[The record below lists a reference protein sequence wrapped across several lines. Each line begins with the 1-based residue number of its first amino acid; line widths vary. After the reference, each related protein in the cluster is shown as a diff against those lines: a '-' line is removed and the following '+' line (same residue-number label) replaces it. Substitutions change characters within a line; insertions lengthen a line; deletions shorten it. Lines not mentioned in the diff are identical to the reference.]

1 MAKRFFLFILTNILV
16 MVAITVVYAVLSM
29 IFPGLGLGHGM
40 GRGASLN
47 LVALAVMSLVWGG
60 VGSLISLQLSRWM
73 AKKSM
78 GIQLLDGNTG
88 NPELD
93 WLHGTVKRFSLEAG
107 LPMPEV
113 GIYDSSELNAFATGP
128 SKSRSLV
135 AVSTGLLDTMER
147 SEIEGVLAHEVS
159 HIQNGDMVTMALI
172 QGVVNAFVIFFSRII
187 GWAVGQA
194 LDRGNE
200 RGRSGMASLAQ
211 WVTTLVMEILLG
223 FLASIITAWF
233 SRKREFRA
241 DAGGAFLAGRE
252 KMIAALRRLQQTE
265 RVLDPRG
272 PELATARISGKS
284 WLAMFST
291 HPPLEVR
298 IEALRQ
304 AH

>member
-1 MAKRFFLFILTNILV
+1 MAKRFLLFIVTNMLV
-16 MVAITVVYAVLSM
+16 MVAITVVFLVVSLL
-29 IFPGLGLGHGM
+29 FPGLGLGSSM
-40 GRGASLN
+40 GRGGSLN
-47 LVALAVMSLVWGG
+47 IAGLAVMSLIWGS
-60 VGSLISLQLSRWM
+60 VGSFISLQISRWM

-93 WLHGTVKRFSLEAG
+93 WLHGTVRRYALEAG

-113 GIYDSSELNAFATGP
+113 GIYDSAELNAFATGP

-135 AVSTGLLDTMER
+135 AVSTGLLDTMEHH
-147 SEIEGVLAHEVS
+147 EIEGVIAHEVS

-172 QGVVNAFVIFFSRII
+172 QGVVNSFVIFFSRII
-187 GWAVGQA
+187 GWAVGQVVDRDREDGQSA
-194 LDRGNE
+194 LAYG
-200 RGRSGMASLAQ
+200 AQ

-223 FLASIITAWF
+223 FLASMITAWF

-241 DAGGAFLAGRE
+241 DAGGAFLAGRD
-252 KMIAALRRLQQTE
+252 KMIAALSRLQRSQE
-265 RVLDPRG
+265 VLDPRG

-284 WLAMFST
+284 WMAMFST

-304 AH
+304 AR